1 MLILTSTHYYKSL
14 FLQVIHLL
22 RLLLWRVSHCQ
33 QGKRIQTS
41 YPAVD
46 QKFLQ
51 NHSWGVTS
59 HELRFC
65 HLSQQEH
72 KTRLCLVRCVR
83 IKVFRFMYTQ
93 TLWCVVQHSNNK
105 DMFGLKYKIDCT
117 GFLCFHLMCCLH
129 IASMCFSTRKSKPAF
144 YVLVCSLKVSA
155 IFQYVKIPL
164 TLYKFNPLGI

>member
-22 RLLLWRVSHCQ
+22 RLLLWRVTHCQ
-33 QGKRIQTS
+33 PGKRIQTS
-41 YPAVD
+41 FLSSSWP
-46 QKFLQ
+46 KFLQ
-51 NHSWGVTS
+51 NQSWGVTS
-59 HELRFC
+59 HELCFC

-72 KTRLCLVRCVR
+72 KTRLCLAHCVR

-93 TLWCVVQHSNNK
+93 TLWCVARCSNNK

-144 YVLVCSLKVSA
+144 NVLVCILKISKCLRSSNTSR
-155 IFQYVKIPL
+155 FP
-164 TLYKFNPLGI
+164 